1 MLNEEQSY
9 EKKFFSIITTKINAA
24 ILNGKK
30 DANKSASSGREE
42 LQGIL
47 YSNINNLQI
56 TTLRWTD

>member
-24 ILNGKK
+24 ILNGLQ

-56 TTLRWTD
+56 TTLR

>member
-56 TTLRWTD
+56 TTQR

>member
-24 ILNGKK
+24 ILNGLQ

-47 YSNINNLQI
+47 YSNIYNLQI
-56 TTLRWTD
+56 TTQRWTD

>member
-1 MLNEEQSY
+1 MD
-9 EKKFFSIITTKINAA
+9 
-24 ILNGKK
+24 KK
-30 DANKSASSGREE
+30 DANKSASSRREE

>member
-56 TTLRWTD
+56 TTQRWTD

>member
-56 TTLRWTD
+56 TTLR